1 MTLRLSDVRVLPI
14 SIPLINK
21 IYFQEPGANASEIF
35 AVLKYIRQNI
45 PNQTKTKIQP
55 KSNPKPNQT
64 KIKTKPKSKPNK
76 NQNQTKIKSNQT
88 KPKLKSNP
96 NLFNF

>member
-64 KIKTKPKSKPNK
+64 KIKTKPKS
-76 NQNQTKIKSNQT
+76 NQT
-88 KPKLKSNP
+88 KPNQ
-96 NLFNF
+96 N

>member
-1 MTLRLSDVRVLPI
+1 MTLRLSYVRVLPI

-64 KIKTKPKSKPNK
+64 KIKTKPKSKT
-76 NQNQTKIKSNQT
+76 NQNQIKPNQTKTKIKP
-88 KPKLKSNP
+88 KPI
-96 NLFNF
+96 

>member
-1 MTLRLSDVRVLPI
+1 MTLRLSYVRVLPI

-55 KSNPKPNQT
+55 KSNQT
-64 KIKTKPKSKPNK
+64 K
-76 NQNQTKIKSNQT
+76 TKIQPQT
-88 KPKLKSNP
+88 KPN
-96 NLFNF
+96 